1 MGSGPSGGRSLRSD
15 AAAAGRPAGA
25 SGVEVTSRSR
35 CCSPRPRDRLP
46 SSTGISGV
54 RLLLLLLLLSS
65 TLSQV
70 LKSLSKKNLINQTYR
85 YITRYRYGTLPML
98 ILRPPV
104 VNKLSMVQNR
114 PIYGWVWFWTK
125 HFYTSCYT
133 QIHKQRG
140 YRNV

>member
-1 MGSGPSGGRSLRSD
+1 MQGFVDHVTTVPAADATKFLFLYRVLSPITPCSL
-15 AAAAGRPAGA
+15 PP
-25 SGVEVTSRSR
+25 EK
-35 CCSPRPRDRLP
+35 
-46 SSTGISGV
+46 
-54 RLLLLLLLLSS
+54 LLTLLLLLLSS

-85 YITRYRYGTLPML
+85 YITRYRYGTLPMF